1 MQIQFSETADQI
13 YASTD
18 GITRLFS
25 LQNSTNTAEEEE
37 KILVSCD
44 ITRS

>member
-13 YASTD
+13 YTLTD

-25 LQNSTNTAEEEE
+25 LQNSTNTTEEEE
-37 KILVSCD
+37 KI
-44 ITRS
+44 